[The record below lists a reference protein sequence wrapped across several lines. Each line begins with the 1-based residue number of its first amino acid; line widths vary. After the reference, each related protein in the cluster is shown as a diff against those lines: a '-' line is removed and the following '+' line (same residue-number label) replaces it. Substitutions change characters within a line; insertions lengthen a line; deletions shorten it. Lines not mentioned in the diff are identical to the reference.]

1 MDLPFRFNVTRPP
14 YKHFSDLVQ
23 WRVNSIH
30 HIPKF
35 TKIIKYNGK
44 SYKGNVRYTY
54 SLFKVDHA
62 KLAIDAVNN
71 MFSNLSEGGKFRIP
85 IWLEISPYV

>member
-1 MDLPFRFNVTRPP
+1 MDLPFRFNVTRHP

-23 WRVNSIH
+23 WRINSIH

-35 TKIIKYNGK
+35 TKIIKY
-44 SYKGNVRYTY
+44 KGNVSYAY
-54 SLFKVDHA
+54 PLFKVDHA

-71 MFSNLSEGGKFRIP
+71 MISTLGEGGKVPIP
-85 IWLEISPYV
+85 RWFEISPYV